1 MGGTVAYHRRL
12 PIALCILQTTVTSLL
27 TFWADRMDWLLGDSN
42 RIPPRFV
49 QVHLAAIELRQVWRG
64 VNAPTFPFNLAGQK
78 HFQLLGLSIAEI
90 LYLIA
95 VAVLWYLCG
104 ILAAKQNESELSA
117 QPAPYQ
123 TSRIVAL
130 AILFWGVIL
139 FVLSVLQVPQAFP
152 RTFAFGRIFRPI
164 PLIVA
169 VLYAIW
175 AIVLIRFGG
184 KHVGVSFRTH
194 QRGVPS

>member
-1 MGGTVAYHRRL
+1 VAHHRRL
-12 PIALCILQTTVTSLL
+12 PITLCILQTTVTSLL
-27 TFWADRMDWLLGDSN
+27 TFWADRMDWLLLGDSN

-64 VNAPTFPFNLAGQK
+64 VNAPTFPFNLAGQR

-104 ILAAKQNESELSA
+104 ILAANKKTE
-117 QPAPYQ
+117 Q

-139 FVLSVLQVPQAFP
+139 FVLSILQVPQAFP
-152 RTFAFGRIFRPI
+152 WTFAFGRIFRPI

-169 VLYAIW
+169 TLYALW
-175 AIVLIRFGG
+175 GIVLIRFGV
-184 KHVGVSFRTH
+184 KQVGVSLRTH
-194 QRGVPS
+194 QGVAPS

>member
-1 MGGTVAYHRRL
+1 MAHQRRL

-64 VNAPTFPFNLAGQK
+64 VNAPTFPFNLAGQR
-78 HFQLLGLSIAEI
+78 HFQSLGLSIPEI
-90 LYLIA
+90 LYLTA

-104 ILAAKQNESELSA
+104 VWAANKNGEPS
-117 QPAPYQ
+117 PHPTPYQ

-139 FVLSVLQVPQAFP
+139 FVLSILQVPQAFP
-152 RTFAFGRIFRPI
+152 WTFAFGKIFRPI

-175 AIVLIRFGG
+175 AIVLIRFGV
-184 KHVGVSFRTH
+184 KHVRVSFRTH
-194 QRGVPS
+194 QGVAPS